1 MAPKPLAQRL
11 YESVVVR
18 AAVYYL
24 LIFAILQ
31 ALPESLLVSQG
42 LGAAGAGEL
51 TLTDGGLRSPGGG
64 PGGSQLGIMAF
75 TGMIGA
81 VAMSLP
87 VAWVFTLTRSKRGY
101 SPSVVQLLVALP
113 PVVTGIVVLVQYS
126 VALAFSLAGIVAAV
140 RFRNT
145 LDDSKDAVYAFLAI
159 GIGICSA
166 VNMYVAFVISAV
178 SSAVALMMWYTDFGR
193 TPAHL
198 EGHMAQKK
206 LERAIANAS
215 RTGTFVARL
224 DAELFEHMSPEQ
236 LEAAAARA
244 LKRKTDGEGAGKVHI
259 LRFTTHSPELTR
271 AKVEGVLQQRV
282 KQFSFVGTQPANGG
296 GRRLEYTVSLKK
308 KDSPESL
315 VEEVKKSLP
324 ELEEVDVK

>member
-11 YESVVVR
+11 YESVVIRVV
-18 AAVYYL
+18 VYYV

-31 ALPESLLVSQG
+31 ALPESLLVSEG
-42 LGAAGAGEL
+42 LGARGAGEL
-51 TLTDGGLRSPGGG
+51 TLTDGGLRSPGGAPPG
-64 PGGSQLGIMAF
+64 PQLGIMTVVSMF
-75 TGMIGA
+75 GA
-81 VAMSLP
+81 LAMSLP
-87 VAWVFTLTRSKRGY
+87 VAWVFTLTRTKRGY
-101 SPSVVQLLVALP
+101 SQSVVQLLVALP

-166 VNMYVAFVISAV
+166 VNLYVAFALSAV
-178 SSAVALMMWYTDFGR
+178 SATVALLMWYTDFGK
-193 TPAHL
+193 PAQF
-198 EGHMAQKK
+198 EGHMAQRR
-206 LERAIANAS
+206 LEKAIANAS
-215 RTGTFVARL
+215 RTGTFVARI
-224 DAELFEHMSPEQ
+224 DKELFEHMSPEQ

-244 LKRKTDGEGAGKVHI
+244 LKRKQDGDSVAKVHI
-259 LRFTTHSPELTR
+259 LRFTTQAPEVMR
-271 AKVEGVLQQRV
+271 VKVEGMLADRV
-282 KQFSFVGTQPANGG
+282 KEWSFVGTHPANGG

-308 KDSPESL
+308 KDTKDSL
-315 VEEVKKSLP
+315 LAEVKKTLP